1 MAGFNLADI
10 LKDSVSE
17 LNTAAG
23 EIISID
29 LDRIEEDSRNFYSI
43 DRAELEALAGNIE
56 LVGQLDPVVVRK
68 NAEKPGSYILLSG
81 HRRCRA
87 LRMLR
92 DEGKEQFKSV
102 KAIVREADSSPEFEE
117 LVLIFANSN
126 TRKMSSADLSKQTER
141 VTELLYRLKE
151 QGISFPGRMRDH
163 VAEACQ
169 ISKTKLA
176 RLQAIKNNLSAEF
189 YNCYVEGTL
198 NESAAYALSRMP
210 AETQEAL
217 ARFKKVMNLA
227 QKKDGLSSVHVDD
240 AIKRTNSYKTAV
252 RCIKDSTA
260 MCPHHYER
268 FAATVC
274 NSSWEGCR
282 GECCCECSRI
292 DSCSYPC
299 KHAKAQLADAAAKR
313 KAEKDAAEAEKA
325 DKKNTE
331 QALRRLRQ
339 MEQIIRLAELCDR
352 AGLADDIN
360 ISVKSWQKIT
370 AGALRRLAEN
380 GLGKEVNFW
389 HDDYDPLNSNLR
401 DLEKLAER
409 LNCTVGE
416 LAGENAPQTVSSSDI
431 SPWRR
436 NELPKKSG
444 EYLALYGNNREIL
457 FFDANFQCWKL
468 WAGDDRLTPNVRAW
482 MEIPEEDE

>member
-1 MAGFNLADI
+1 MAGGFNLAEV
-10 LKDSVSE
+10 LKDSVSN
-17 LNTAAG
+17 LNTPSG

-43 DRAELEALAGNIE
+43 DSAELEALAGNIE

-126 TRKMSSADLSKQTER
+126 TRKMSSADLNKQAER
-141 VTELLYRLKE
+141 VTELLYELKE
-151 QGISFPGRMRDH
+151 QGVSFPGRMRDH

-176 RLQAIKNNLSAEF
+176 RLQAIRNNLSAEF
-189 YNCYVEGTL
+189 YNCYVDGTL
-198 NESAAYALSRMP
+198 NESSAYALSRMP

-227 QKKDGLSSVHVDD
+227 QKKGGLSSMHVDD
-240 AIKRTNSYKTAV
+240 AIKMADAYKTDA

-260 MCPHHYER
+260 MCSHHYER
-268 FAATVC
+268 YAATVC

-282 GECCCECSRI
+282 GECCCECSRLG
-292 DSCSYPC
+292 SCSYPC
-299 KHAKAQLADAAAKR
+299 KHAKSQLAEAAARR
-313 KAEKDAAEAEKA
+313 KAEAEAAEEEKQNE
-325 DKKNTE
+325 KNAQ
-331 QALRRLRQ
+331 QAFRRLRQ
-339 MEQIIRLAELCDR
+339 FAQVIRLAELCDR
-352 AGLADDIN
+352 AGIPDDEN
-360 ISVKSWQKIT
+360 ISTKTWMRVT
-370 AGALRRLAEN
+370 AGTLRKLSNEGFSKDLNFYENDFSLLDAGLSRLEELAE
-380 GLGKEVNFW
+380 
-389 HDDYDPLNSNLR
+389 
-401 DLEKLAER
+401 KLK
-409 LNCTVGE
+409 CTVGE
-416 LAGENAPQTVSSSDI
+416 LAGEDPQPVSNSDT
-431 SPWRR
+431 PHWRHDTPTESGHYLGKYGR
-436 NELPKKSG
+436 NTEVI
-444 EYLALYGNNREIL
+444 Y
-457 FFDANFQCWKL
+457 FDAAAQEWRDYMTSTYAL
-468 WAGDDRLTPNVRAW
+468 DNVRAW
-482 MEIPEEDE
+482 MEIPEED

>member
-92 DEGKEQFKSV
+92 DEGKEQFRTV

-141 VTELLYRLKE
+141 VTELLYKLKE
-151 QGISFPGRMRDH
+151 QGVSFPGRMRDH

-176 RLQAIKNNLSAEF
+176 RLQAIKNNLTFNGWREYYEAGKIGESLAYELSKLGYGKQAEF
-189 YNCYVEGTL
+189 WDWLIDQNISTTNASLGDLKVFDYASAHSCVYNGGKCAVAASMYSLISRNGACAGCCKGCLQRDRCAIARFCPCLKDHFAELDKMAAEKTAEPERENEGTKRMSIAETFGKRL
-198 NESAAYALSRMP
+198 THCRMAAGYDRKAFAINQGYNPATYSAWENGSIAAADNIVQLAKALSTTTDFLLGASDDP
-210 AETQEAL
+210 T
-217 ARFKKVMNLA
+217 
-227 QKKDGLSSVHVDD
+227 GLTV
-240 AIKRTNSYKTAV
+240 
-252 RCIKDSTA
+252 STSDTLHWRHDI
-260 MCPHHYER
+260 PKESGHYLGKYGKNTEVIY
-268 FAATVC
+268 F
-274 NSSWEGCR
+274 
-282 GECCCECSRI
+282 
-292 DSCSYPC
+292 
-299 KHAKAQLADAAAKR
+299 DAAAQEWR
-313 KAEKDAAEAEKA
+313 DYM
-325 DKKNTE
+325 TSTY
-331 QALRRLRQ
+331 AL
-339 MEQIIRLAELCDR
+339 D
-352 AGLADDIN
+352 
-360 ISVKSWQKIT
+360 
-370 AGALRRLAEN
+370 
-380 GLGKEVNFW
+380 
-389 HDDYDPLNSNLR
+389 
-401 DLEKLAER
+401 
-409 LNCTVGE
+409 
-416 LAGENAPQTVSSSDI
+416 
-431 SPWRR
+431 
-436 NELPKKSG
+436 
-444 EYLALYGNNREIL
+444 
-457 FFDANFQCWKL
+457 
-468 WAGDDRLTPNVRAW
+468 NVRAW
-482 MEIPEEDE
+482 MEIPEED